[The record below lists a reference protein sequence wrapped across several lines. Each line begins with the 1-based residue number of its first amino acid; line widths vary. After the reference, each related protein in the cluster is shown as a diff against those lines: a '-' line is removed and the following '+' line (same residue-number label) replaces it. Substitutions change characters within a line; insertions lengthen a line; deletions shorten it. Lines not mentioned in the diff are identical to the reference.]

1 MEGNK
6 DLKILPLFHLLA
18 VCLPMSSGVGEGIKK
33 MLCVDLQPQDS

>member
-18 VCLPMSSGVGEGIKK
+18 VCLPMSSGVGGGYQEDA
-33 MLCVDLQPQDS
+33 LC